1 MQFEDIAERSTAPV
15 HVPQEILD
23 RFKKMPVAGAYGA
36 VWRLTGNVLCFMQ
49 GVRAMTPGKKLAAR
63 ARTLRFLPMREDI
76 RRETKIGQQSPE
88 YVAMGRCGPG
98 DVLAADIM
106 GLNWAVVGGDVKLL
120 QLKLNKADGVVADG
134 ATLGVFCRRWGV
146 PLIDGGTV
154 RLPKI
159 VGQGRANDLI
169 LTGRGVD
176 AAEAAQMG
184 LADRVCAQGDALAAA
199 LELAQSLAQFPQGC
213 MRADFL
219 SGRMSGGDLA
229 RALRREWASFATFA
243 AEGAAGAA
251 RFASGKGRG
260 GDFSD
265 I

>member
-134 ATLGVFCRRWGV
+134 AIRDLDTLEDENYGLAVFARERSPMGHAPWADPADENVDIQCGGVLVRPGDVLVGDDDGIVVVPSWLAEDAIQFVEEHEEVEAYIKGKIEAEGVNPGEYYPPTPEMHEEWRRW
-146 PLIDGGTV
+146 
-154 RLPKI
+154 KES
-159 VGQGRANDLI
+159 Q
-169 LTGRGVD
+169 
-176 AAEAAQMG
+176 
-184 LADRVCAQGDALAAA
+184 
-199 LELAQSLAQFPQGC
+199 
-213 MRADFL
+213 
-219 SGRMSGGDLA
+219 
-229 RALRREWASFATFA
+229 
-243 AEGAAGAA
+243 
-251 RFASGKGRG
+251 
-260 GDFSD
+260 
-265 I
+265 